1 MIHSEQAELVADRLL
16 GRNREEELDNIAG
29 QIFEALSSERFEP
42 SERGAGWAPTDKG
55 YDAVIEILRRCGA
68 RRMEC

>member
-1 MIHSEQAELVADRLL
+1 MTRAEHVALRLM
-16 GRNREEELDNIAG
+16 GKDYPELESIANE
-29 QIFEALSSERFEP
+29 IFEALATERYEP